1 MPQFV
6 LAYAAGLLTFINPCV
21 LPLLPLIAAA
31 SIARHWLGPV
41 MMSLGMGLG
50 FALAG
55 IGIFWLTSL
64 TGLLADDVAV
74 VAGWVM
80 MGFGLTMLLP
90 QAQFGFARVTG
101 RTAVGATRLIGKLEG
116 RGLGGEAIAGALL
129 GLAWS
134 PCIGPTLGAAIG
146 FAAEGR
152 NLGVALGVMAAFA
165 GGAATVMLALSY
177 GARGIITRR
186 KAALAKI
193 APHARQILGVGLV
206 AAGAFIAFH
215 VDHIAERWALDNLPP
230 WLSDLSVSI

>member
-21 LPLLPLIAAA
+21 LPLLPMIAAA
-31 SIARHWLGPV
+31 SVARHPLGPV
-41 MMSLGMGLG
+41 VMSLGMTLA
-50 FALAG
+50 FAFAG
-55 IGIFWLTSL
+55 IAVFWLTAL

-101 RTAVGATRLIGKLEG
+101 PAAVGGSRLIGKLEG
-116 RGLGGEAIAGALL
+116 RGLGSEAIAGALL

-152 NLGVALGVMAAFA
+152 NLDVALGIMAAFA
-165 GGAATVMLALSY
+165 AGAATIMLALSY
-177 GARGIITRR
+177 GARGIISRR
-186 KAALAKI
+186 KAALTKL
-193 APHARQILGVGLV
+193 APHVRKILGVGLV

-215 VDHIAERWALDNLPP
+215 FDHIAERWALENLPP